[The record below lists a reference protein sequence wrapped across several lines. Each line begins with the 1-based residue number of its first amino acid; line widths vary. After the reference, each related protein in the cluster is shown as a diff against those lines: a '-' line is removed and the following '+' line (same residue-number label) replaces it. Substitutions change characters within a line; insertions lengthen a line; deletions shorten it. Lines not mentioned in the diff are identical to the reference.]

1 MMAKDMVMIDFDMLD
16 DIDFPTV
23 FKCFFNFF
31 FLFSHQPMSYCYI
44 IAYPDYYYLLLYF
57 DQVIPD
63 FRPIFMQ
70 DALSTIAPLL

>member
-1 MMAKDMVMIDFDMLD
+1 MMAKDGNDWFRYVLISQQSSSAFL
-16 DIDFPTV
+16 
-23 FKCFFNFF
+23 NFF
-31 FLFSHQPMSYCYI
+31 FLFSHQPLSYCYI